1 MGRDLDGNVRVR
13 SSDVVSGI
21 RVPGK
26 VVTTMSDEKH
36 EEKKLV
42 IEVRELEK
50 LEPTG
55 RSPGLVDPLGRSPG
69 VGGHGI

>member
-1 MGRDLDGNVRVR
+1 MGQDLDGNIHVR
-13 SSDVVSGI
+13 SSDEVSGK

-26 VVTTMSDEKH
+26 VVTTMSDEKAPD
-36 EEKKLV
+36 KKMV

-55 RSPGLVDPLGRSPG
+55 RSPGIVSEPS
-69 VGGHGI
+69 GGNRG